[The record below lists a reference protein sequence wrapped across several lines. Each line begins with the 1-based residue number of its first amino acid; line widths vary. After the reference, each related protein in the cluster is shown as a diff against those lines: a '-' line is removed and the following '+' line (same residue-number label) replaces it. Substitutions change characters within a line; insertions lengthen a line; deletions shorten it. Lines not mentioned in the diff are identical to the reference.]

1 MLTALPGWLALPPEG
16 LTHEEHQALPEEVR
30 ARLEIVDGAVVVRP
44 APPRAHEQVVRN
56 LVSVLTAARPVGYEV
71 DTGVGLVL
79 REVPLLNRR
88 PDLVVHDS
96 PDRAAPAPEHCL
108 LVAEVVS
115 RDSLAADRTSKPAHY
130 AATGVPHFWRI
141 EGLDRGEI
149 ALFRYRLD
157 PTTRVYASAGVD
169 TGKVSLHDPF
179 PVTIDLA
186 ALL

>member
-1 MLTALPGWLALPPEG
+1 M
-16 LTHEEHQALPEEVR
+16 THEEHQALPEEVR

-71 DTGVGLVL
+71 DTGVGLLL

-141 EGLDRGEI
+141 ESLDSGELQ
-149 ALFRYRLD
+149 LFRYRLD

>member
-1 MLTALPGWLALPPEG
+1 M
-16 LTHEEHQALPEEVR
+16 R

-141 EGLDRGEI
+141 ENPNDDPRLI
-149 ALFRYRLD
+149 QLFRYRLD